1 MRTRDGRIAAPLA
14 TAALAIVLA
23 APCAHA
29 DRGTGTGGAAAGV
42 PAAGAP
48 ARNEPNHAS
57 APPGKPVAPIALG
70 YELSAR
76 PALGVPFEVRISA
89 RGGDGIVDLALTVR
103 AASGLEVGTPE
114 LTKSSADGTAR
125 TWAVAATAFA
135 NGTLYLDLLVQ
146 GAAGT
151 KHQARNLVIP
161 IRIGAETATDEPAS
175 QQSTRGSP
183 TERVIVLPAAR
194 GR

>member
-1 MRTRDGRIAAPLA
+1 MRTRNGRIATPLA
-14 TAALAIVLA
+14 AAVLAIALA

-29 DRGTGTGGAAAGV
+29 DRATGTGGAAAGV
-42 PAAGAP
+42 PAVGAP
-48 ARNEPNHAS
+48 PRIKPIHAF

-70 YELSAR
+70 YEVSAQ

-103 AASGLEVGTPE
+103 AGPGLEVGTPE

-135 NGTLYLDLLVQ
+135 NGTLCLNLLVQ
-146 GAAGT
+146 GTAGT

-161 IRIGAETATDEPAS
+161 IRIGTQTATDEPAA
-175 QQSTRGSP
+175 QQSTRGST